1 MDTFFEQIVSIKKSP
16 AKIAGIMGLWFLAFL
31 IIALLFLTGILGSLF
46 PIALFGIGYGVYKL
60 TVRFNV
66 EYEYIITNGI
76 LDVDKIINKSSR
88 KRYLSLN
95 LSTTSR
101 IEKFNP
107 AQLLNVNKKNITI
120 ACNTSD
126 PNAYL
131 LVIDK
136 EVGGADYLVMAPNE
150 KLQGAIVKCV
160 PKFVSNSAFK

>member
-16 AKIAGIMGLWFLAFL
+16 AKIAGIIGLWFLAFL

-60 TVRFNV
+60 TVRFNI

-76 LDVDKIINKSSR
+76 LDVDKIINKNSR
-88 KRYLSLN
+88 KRYLSLD
-95 LSTTSR
+95 LTKTSR

-107 AQLLNVNKKNITI
+107 MQLSNVNKKSVTI
-120 ACNTSD
+120 ACNTTD

-136 EVGGADYLVMAPNE
+136 EVGGANYLVISPNE
-150 KLQGAIVKCV
+150 KLQGAITKYV
-160 PKFVSNSAFK
+160 PKFISNSAFK